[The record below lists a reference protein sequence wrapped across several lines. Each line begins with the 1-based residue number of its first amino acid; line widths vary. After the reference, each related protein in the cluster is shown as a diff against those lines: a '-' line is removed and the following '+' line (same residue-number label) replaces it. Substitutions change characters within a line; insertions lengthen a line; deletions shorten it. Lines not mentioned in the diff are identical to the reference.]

1 VGVQGEAG
9 ISAPSRSGD
18 LEVRRHNTRRPLT
31 LALGCLVG
39 GAFAV
44 PFAGNMAHAQQVFD
58 VTSPTY
64 GADPTGVKDSTT
76 AVQAAINDAQAAGPG
91 NEVYFPA
98 GHYVFFKQI
107 SSGTSLTV
115 ATGNAVTLQGDGPSA
130 SVLSE
135 GVGKNLLLVQ
145 ADGSVVNQLQLDT
158 QPNAMTSSAQAALV
172 MAASNTLLENSTI
185 LGGPNSF
192 AVFYP
197 GPPGATKS
205 NISYDT
211 GNNIDNIS
219 IDDQWNRDGFSYSFQ
234 ENGLVQNVTHTG
246 SRMAIFVDKNIE
258 VDNYTYHP
266 GAQTASTQGFWI
278 TAPSDGVTING
289 FDTYGNGGTIGS
301 GGSPSTNITIKNETY
316 HNGGGFH
323 LSVGEVKG
331 LTVDACNFGTNNEL
345 RFIDNHQATGVLVE
359 NCSSL
364 PVVRFAQPASAPGV
378 VQATFTN
385 NTYPAF
391 TPIPQQG
398 QQTFININGAPSDFT
413 VNGGTF
419 QNCAKGLFKGSNTTF
434 AVNSLAGYPCGA
446 DAAPNASLTLNPSSC
461 TATCQVTADAS
472 ASTDSDSTPIVDYAF
487 TWGDG
492 TSSGRQASA
501 SLGHSY
507 SLPGMYTIS
516 VDVIDS
522 AGLNTTTQKTAT
534 ITVNNLVGNPGFE
547 CDCATGW
554 ASGAGS
560 RLQLTST
567 AHSGSFAAQ
576 ISRKTSAGKGQLQD
590 SPPWNGST
598 PAGTTCH
605 VSAWVEVPAGLRVNL
620 RTVELHG
627 STIAAKHTFSVVD
640 SSGGWV
646 QVSGAAAVVNGGD
659 VLKLQIYAR
668 LTLGQTLLVD
678 DVVEYCQ

>member
-1 VGVQGEAG
+1 VP
-9 ISAPSRSGD
+9 PSCRGD
-18 LEVRRHNTRRPLT
+18 GVRREGIRRLFLLGTASLLAAGSAGALWGLT
-31 LALGCLVG
+31 
-39 GAFAV
+39 
-44 PFAGNMAHAQQVFD
+44 AHAQQTFNV
-58 VTSPTY
+58 VTY
-64 GADPTGVKDSTT
+64 GADPTGVKDSTLQ
-76 AVQAAINDAQAAGPG
+76 VQSAIDAAQAAGSG
-91 NEVYFPA
+91 NVVYFPT
-98 GHYVFFKQI
+98 GNYVFFKKI
-107 SSGTSLTV
+107 SAGDSLSV
-115 ATGNAVTLQGDGPSA
+115 NGSSAVTLQGDGASA
-130 SVLSE
+130 SVLIE
-135 GVGKNLLLVQ
+135 GVGKNLLAVNT
-145 ADGSVVNQLQLDT
+145 DGTVVTGLKLDA
-158 QPNAMTSSAQAALV
+158 QPNAMTSHAQAALV

-205 NISYDT
+205 NIIYDT

-266 GAQTASTQGFWI
+266 GAQTRSTQGFWI

-323 LSVGEVKG
+323 LTVGEVKG
-331 LTVDACNFGTNNEL
+331 LTVDTCNFGTNNEL

-364 PVVRFAQPASAPGV
+364 PVVRFAQPARQPGT
-378 VQATFTN
+378 VQATFAN

-398 QQTFININGAPSDFT
+398 QQTFMNINGAPTDFT

-419 QNCAKGLFKGSNTTF
+419 QNCSEGLFKGSNTTF
-434 AVNSLAGYPCGA
+434 AVNNLSGYPCSA
-446 DAAPNASLTLNPSSC
+446 DAIPTPALSLSPQWCNAPC
-461 TATCQVTADAS
+461 TVKANAS
-472 ASTDSDSTPIVDYAF
+472 ASTDTDSTPIVDYQF

-492 TSSGRQASA
+492 TSTPRQPAS
-501 SLGHSY
+501 SVTHSY
-507 SLPGMYTIS
+507 NKAGIYRVS

-522 AGLNTTTQKTAT
+522 AGLNASTHQRAT
-534 ITVNNLVGNPGFE
+534 IKVHNLVGNSGFK
-547 CDCATGW
+547 CDCTTGW
-554 ASGAGS
+554 APGSGSAMS
-560 RLQLTST
+560 LATT
-567 AHSGSFAAQ
+567 AHSLPYAAQ
-576 ISRKTSAGKGQLQD
+576 VARTASAGRAQLHD
-590 SPPWNGST
+590 SPAWNSDT
-598 PAGTTCH
+598 QAGTTCH
-605 VSAWVEVPAGLRVNL
+605 VSAWVEAPTGLGVSL
-620 RTVELHG
+620 RTLEMNG
-627 STIAAKHTFSVVD
+627 TTIVAKHTFSVVD

-646 QVSGAAAVVNGGD
+646 QVSGASPIAAPGD
-659 VLKLQIYAR
+659 VLQLQIYAR
-668 LTLGQTLLVD
+668 LNLGQVLLID
-678 DVVEYCQ
+678 DLVESCQ